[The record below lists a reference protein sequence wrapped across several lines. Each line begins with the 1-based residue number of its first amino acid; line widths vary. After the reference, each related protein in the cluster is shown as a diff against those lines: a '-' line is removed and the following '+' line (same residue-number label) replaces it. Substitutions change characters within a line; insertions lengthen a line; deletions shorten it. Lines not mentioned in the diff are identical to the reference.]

1 MKDPCKKYVKEADKK
16 TSLFSR
22 DYWTGALLYIQA
34 AECYKSSGNYEQAFK
49 YAMKAADAL
58 KKYASKYGYEL
69 VIKDIEKALLIA
81 YSVSK
86 EDKREEVKREIFS
99 IMNLRAKQMEM
110 SGNYLGAAETYR
122 RSIEFAPSGQDALNT
137 LMHASNLLE
146 RVIEQKAKMGKDQL
160 VDKLMAKLEE
170 IKSLIPMVETTIMG
184 KTEKI
189 PSLKPQ
195 AEATIR
201 AIFQH
206 VDILSEVVRKLAEAI
221 QALPISQISQSETIR
236 GYEINFVF
244 PSGEIHGKISLE
256 GGKIIFDLKGKDP
269 IMVHKY
275 YRDLREIILDNVESC
290 KIIDQKLEGLNTLDI
305 LIELLNIAMN
315 KTLARRSYREILI
328 EIRNAMRIL
337 TNLAS
342 EKKFKNIIKKLELV
356 ESLLKKVP
364 DEDASIEDRKAAKIS
379 EYLEEASNELRKY
392 V

>member
-379 EYLEEASNELRKY
+379 GYLEEASNELRKY

>member
-206 VDILSEVVRKLAEAI
+206 VDILSEVVRKLAEAM